1 MKSVILVTIEKYYS
15 SLLLALFGFFSA
27 KYMSIENFGLLTQ
40 VQVIVS
46 IATIFALSGVDQ
58 LVQREFVNHNFT
70 ANECLNTVALLK
82 LACFLISYPI
92 TALFCIIVFD
102 KNLAILVSVFY
113 PYVLFVALKVYASSL
128 ICEGKFLKFLSIS
141 SFISTISFVVKF
153 LSIYYHSDIKIILF
167 SILLESL
174 LYSLIFICSFYSNRN
189 KCDKSSISIILFKKY
204 ISEGKYLVLSGGM
217 ILIYTKVDQLMIS
230 KMLGLEYLAQYSVAL
245 KFITLYLLASSASSL
260 AFAHKLSDKSESL
273 YKHCKQLIV
282 ISLVLGS
289 LLSLL
294 NYFFT
299 PILINWF
306 YDEKFLIAKD
316 YAKIMSPL
324 IFFGFLLTSTGRLLV
339 TFKLSK
345 IALYRNTVALVFNIV
360 LNFYFIPRV
369 GVVGAIY
376 TSIFCYLIS
385 SIIYIL
391 IDSRSRIHFVKVFS
405 ESN

>member
-153 LSIYYHSDIKIILF
+153 LSIYYHS
-167 SILLESL
+167 
-174 LYSLIFICSFYSNRN
+174 
-189 KCDKSSISIILFKKY
+189 
-204 ISEGKYLVLSGGM
+204 
-217 ILIYTKVDQLMIS
+217 
-230 KMLGLEYLAQYSVAL
+230 
-245 KFITLYLLASSASSL
+245 
-260 AFAHKLSDKSESL
+260 
-273 YKHCKQLIV
+273 
-282 ISLVLGS
+282 
-289 LLSLL
+289 
-294 NYFFT
+294 
-299 PILINWF
+299 
-306 YDEKFLIAKD
+306 
-316 YAKIMSPL
+316 
-324 IFFGFLLTSTGRLLV
+324 
-339 TFKLSK
+339 
-345 IALYRNTVALVFNIV
+345 
-360 LNFYFIPRV
+360 
-369 GVVGAIY
+369 
-376 TSIFCYLIS
+376 
-385 SIIYIL
+385 
-391 IDSRSRIHFVKVFS
+391 
-405 ESN
+405 